1 VPPSPKRLIL
11 DLLSTTPQRA
21 LPVAAL
27 IAAARLFG
35 ITENNLRVTLVRLRA
50 AGLLD
55 TDERGQYRLA
65 PVAAPVGRHV
75 TAWRDVEARV
85 RPWDGGWI
93 GVHTAAVQRSERRA
107 HRHGDRALRFLGF
120 QPLAA
125 GLHLRPDNLA
135 GGVEAVRAHLYELG
149 LDRKALVFGVHDLD
163 ETAERRARRL
173 WGTKALRDGYR
184 SSLAALQKSQRRLTA
199 LPVHEALIES
209 FSLGGRVI
217 RQIVLDPLLPE
228 PLVPANERRALVEAM
243 RCYDRAGRSRW
254 SEFLTRAVAET
265 APMRGRRLQSL
276 QGEAA

>member
-1 VPPSPKRLIL
+1 MDPTPKRLIL
-11 DLLSTTPQRA
+11 DLLSTAPERA

-27 IAAARLFG
+27 VAAGQLFG
-35 ITENNLRVTLVRLRA
+35 ITENNIRVSVVRLRA
-50 AGLLD
+50 AGLVD
-55 TDERGQYRLA
+55 ADERGRYRLTDA
-65 PVAAPVGRHV
+65 AAPVGRHV
-75 TAWRDVEARV
+75 TAWRDVEARG

-107 HRHGDRALRFLGF
+107 HRHGDRALRLFGF
-120 QPLAA
+120 QPVAA

-135 GGVEAVRAHLYELG
+135 GGIEAVRAQLHELG
-149 LDRKALVFGVHDLD
+149 LDRKALVFGVRDLD

-173 WGTKALRDGYR
+173 WDTKALRDGYR
-184 SSLAALQKSQRRLTA
+184 LSLAALQKSQRRLAA

-254 SEFLTRAVAET
+254 SEFLKRAVAEA
-265 APMRGRRLQSL
+265 APASGRRLQPL